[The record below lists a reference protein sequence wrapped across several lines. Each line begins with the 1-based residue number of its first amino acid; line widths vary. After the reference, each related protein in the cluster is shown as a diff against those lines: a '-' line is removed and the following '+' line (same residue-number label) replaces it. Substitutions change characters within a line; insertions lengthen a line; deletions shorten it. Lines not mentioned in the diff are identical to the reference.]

1 MTCGTEFGM
10 LAVSGWINGY
20 LQRYPNV
27 SVDADFTSRVIDVV
41 HEGFDLA
48 IRLGPLQE
56 SRLAARQIGSLSYG
70 LYAAPAY
77 VERHGLPSDV
87 AALSSHALLLFS
99 TGSHRSGW
107 RLRRGDREVRIDSPP
122 RLRVNNIFA
131 VRNAAVAA
139 LGIAQL
145 PNIVAAEA
153 RSAGHLIP
161 ILREWEP
168 EQVPVHAV
176 FASNRYLTPKVRRF
190 IDHAIANFPT
200 RSDVTFT

>member
-1 MTCGTEFGM
+1 M
-10 LAVSGWINGY
+10 LAVSGWIYGY
-20 LQRYPNV
+20 LQRFPDV

-56 SRLAARQIGSLSYG
+56 SRLAARQIGKLSYG

-77 VERHGLPSDV
+77 VERHGLPSEV
-87 AALSSHALLLFS
+87 EALSNYALLFFS

-107 RLRRGDREVRIDSPP
+107 RLRRNEREVRIDSPA

-131 VRNAAVAA
+131 VRDAAVAA

-145 PNIVAAEA
+145 PNIVAADA
-153 RSAGHLIP
+153 VRAGNLVL

-176 FASNRYLTPKVRRF
+176 FASNRYLTPKVRHF

-200 RSDVTFT
+200 KNQDVASTQPQS

>member
-1 MTCGTEFGM
+1 
-10 LAVSGWINGY
+10 
-20 LQRYPNV
+20 V
-27 SVDADFTSRVIDVV
+27 SVDADFTSRVIYVV

-56 SRLAARQIGSLSYG
+56 SRLAARQIGKLSYG

-77 VERHGLPSDV
+77 VERHGLPGD
-87 AALSSHALLLFS
+87 ADALSNHALLLFS

-107 RLRRGDREVRIDSPP
+107 RLRRNGREVRIDSPA
-122 RLRVNNIFA
+122 RLRVSNIFA

-145 PNIVAAEA
+145 PNIVAADAE
-153 RSAGHLIP
+153 SAGKLIP
-161 ILREWEP
+161 VLREWEP

-176 FASNRYLTPKVRRF
+176 FASTRYLTPKVRRF

-200 RSDVTFT
+200 TNNDVAPM